1 MRAAMMDTRPLRH
14 RLDPLTSHEAA
25 ERVVASG
32 VAATHRARVL
42 VVLERHPGATAGE
55 MAMWSGL
62 DAVEVRRR
70 LTDAKREGQA
80 VPGRARRCSV
90 EGTRQRE
97 WRLPDRQ
104 GVLL

>member
-1 MRAAMMDTRPLRH
+1 MMDTRPLRH